1 MGEILS
7 KQMSLD
13 VSYHTDT
20 ISVTIKVVSQAQF
33 WWLLVVLCLPAW
45 ASAHF
50 PSAFTPCQE
59 DAPSW
64 RNTACGFLC
73 SQDFIFFHLM
83 KHSAC
88 FICRHN
94 YLIVC
99 LSLFCFFLSFFS
111 SRNQNQRTGI
121 LLEDLFWDCG
131 HWLSWFSSR
140 HMESN
145 TWSTSSEFEQ
155 AGWLHWLPL
164 WIHWCH
170 PSCLYV
176 YYGCSEK
183 QSWHLSSKCCCDVMS
198 SAPYSEV

>member
-1 MGEILS
+1 MSPS
-7 KQMSLD
+7 KWCLRHS
-13 VSYHTDT
+13 SGG
-20 ISVTIKVVSQAQF
+20 F
-33 WWLLVVLCLPAW
+33 WWCFASLPERQLTSHQHLHHVKKMLLHEEIQLVVF
-45 ASAHF
+45 SAARISF
-50 PSAFTPCQE
+50 
-59 DAPSW
+59 
-64 RNTACGFLC
+64 
-73 SQDFIFFHLM
+73 FFHLM

-99 LSLFCFFLSFFS
+99 LSLFVCLFVSFFS

-131 HWLSWFSSR
+131 HWLSWFFSR